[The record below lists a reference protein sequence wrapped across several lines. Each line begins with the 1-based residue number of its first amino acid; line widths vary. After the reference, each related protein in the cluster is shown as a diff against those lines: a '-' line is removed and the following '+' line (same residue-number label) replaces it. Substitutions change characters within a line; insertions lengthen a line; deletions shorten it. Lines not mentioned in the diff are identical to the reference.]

1 MLCVIG
7 ARVAVACVAVA
18 CGSRGRLLRSDAR
31 KQERDDDDALD
42 RDLHTGGPSNP
53 RGSPAGL
60 AAGGYSV
67 PGIGGSLG
75 GLSDARNAEDELR
88 GNNVLF
94 TRFTRARRPSA
105 RVHRRTTSC

>member
-7 ARVAVACVAVA
+7 ARVAVRVWRTAG
-18 CGSRGRLLRSDAR
+18 GSRGRLLRSDAR

-67 PGIGGSLG
+67 PGIGGSVA
-75 GLSDARNAEDELR
+75 GLNALELR
-88 GNNVLF
+88 KMNCEGTTSSSHDFHVLATF
-94 TRFTRARRPSA
+94 VG
-105 RVHRRTTSC
+105 VHRRETF